1 MKEYPM
7 PEKSKQETNLQGARI
22 LIAEDSP
29 TQAEH
34 LKYLL
39 ERNNFKVA
47 VAFNGKQALEL
58 LDEIDPQL
66 VISDIV
72 MPEMSGYEL
81 CHAIRQDP
89 RHINLPLILV
99 TSLVDVQDVLK
110 GLECGADN
118 FIRKPY
124 DEKYLLARIDYL
136 LMNRA
141 MRQNQ
146 KMQMG
151 MEIYFSGQKHFV
163 NAERQQILDLLISTF
178 EEAVR
183 VKEDLEIRQQELMH
197 AALYE
202 RTHGEILRL
211 FNSTLERGQM
221 LEGMLQILGRN
232 HGYPASA
239 VYGFDEWHGVYRQEA
254 SHNAG
259 PGAPIEL
266 RLSDETIGSVVRN
279 SRITVLQDYREHAAF
294 VDEETAPLPF
304 NPACIVLCPAIHL
317 DKLLAIVVVVSSRPL
332 GDRDQTFLER
342 TAAQLGVALHNVR
355 QYDDLKLLAGQL
367 RLRSEEISRQNLQLL
382 EASRMKS
389 EFLANMSHELRTPLN
404 AIIGFSEVMRD
415 GLVGDLSD
423 QQKDYINDIFESGQH
438 LLYLINDVLD
448 LSKIEA
454 GKMVLEGEETNIPQ
468 LLQNCLSII
477 REKAMAHRIQ
487 LTIDAP
493 ESLGTAWLDPRKVKQ
508 IVYNLL
514 SNAVKFTPQSGQV
527 ALSARRLSREQVLSR
542 TELRPEM
549 HTALVSD
556 DTEYL
561 EISVT
566 DTGIGIS
573 HADMSRLFQPFVQL
587 DSSLSRRFDGTGL
600 GLVMVKKLANL
611 HGGAVS
617 VASVQDQGSTFTV
630 WLPYRDAAAQP
641 ASANVVEI
649 STAARKTHEVAPLV
663 LIVEDEPR
671 AADLIRLQLEKEGC
685 RTLCAPTAEIAFD
698 RLNDGCNPDLITLD
712 ILLPGMDGWDFLA
725 RLKSEPAHAHI
736 PVVIISIVADGSKGL
751 SLGASTVM
759 QKPITADELAGALA
773 DLGFVQP
780 DGTATVLVI
789 DDDPKSVEIIS
800 TYLEKAGYTVL
811 RTYSGAEGLQVAQS
825 HQPNLIILD
834 LMMPEIGGFDIVE
847 TLKSAPETAQ
857 IPIIVLTS
865 KYLSADDR
873 KVLNGHVLQVVEKS
887 QFNHGNFIGEVHRA
901 LGRKWQKS

>member
-1 MKEYPM
+1 M
-7 PEKSKQETNLQGARI
+7 PEKRKQATSLKGARI

-39 ERNNFKVA
+39 ERNNFQVA

-58 LDEIDPQL
+58 LEAIDPQL

-81 CHAIRQDP
+81 CHAIRQNP

-99 TSLVDVQDVLK
+99 TSLADVQDVLK

-141 MRQNQ
+141 IRQNQ

-183 VKEDLEIRQQELMH
+183 VKEDLEVRQQELMH

-211 FNSTLERGQM
+211 FNSTLDRGRILKGM
-221 LEGMLQILGRN
+221 LEILGSN
-232 HGYPASA
+232 HGYPVSA
-239 VYGFDEWHGVYRQEA
+239 VYGFDEWHGIYRQEA
-254 SHNAG
+254 SHNTS
-259 PGAPIEL
+259 PGAPMEL
-266 RLSDETIGSVVRN
+266 RFSDETIRSVARN

-294 VDEETAPLPF
+294 TGEDRVAPHF
-304 NPACIVLCPAIHL
+304 TPACIALCPAIHL
-317 DKLLAIVVVVSSRPL
+317 DKLLAIIVVVSNHVLS
-332 GDRDQTFLER
+332 DRDQTFLER
-342 TAAQLGVALHNVR
+342 TAAQLGVTLHNVQ

-415 GLVGDLSD
+415 GLVGDLTD
-423 QQKDYINDIFESGQH
+423 QQREYINDIFESGQH

-454 GKMVLEGEETNIPQ
+454 GKMVLEDEETNVQQ
-468 LLQNCLSII
+468 LLQNCLAII

-493 ESLGTAWLDPRKVKQ
+493 DKLGTAWLDPRKVKQ
-508 IVYNLL
+508 IIYNLL
-514 SNAVKFTPQSGQV
+514 SNAVKFTSEGGRV
-527 ALSARRLSREQVLSR
+527 ALSARRLSREDVLSR
-542 TELRPEM
+542 TEPRPEM
-549 HTALVSD
+549 HTALAGD
-556 DTEYL
+556 AAEYL

-600 GLVMVKKLANL
+600 GLVMVKKLADL
-611 HGGAVS
+611 HGGSVS

-630 WLPYRDAAAQP
+630 WLPYQSAAATQQA
-641 ASANVVEI
+641 ASDAMNMK
-649 STAARKTHEVAPLV
+649 AAGKSSAAPLV
-663 LIVEDEPR
+663 LIVEDESR

-685 RTLCAPTAEIAFD
+685 RTVCAPTAEIALD
-698 RLNDGCNPDLITLD
+698 KLHEGCNPDLITLD

-725 RLKSEPAHAHI
+725 KLKSDPAHAHI
-736 PVVIISIVADGSKGL
+736 PVVIISIVADGSKGM
-751 SLGASTVM
+751 SLGAATIM
-759 QKPITADELAGALA
+759 QKPITADELACALA

-780 DGTATVLVI
+780 DVTSTVLVI

-825 HQPNLIILD
+825 HQPDLIILD

-847 TLKSAPETAQ
+847 TLKSAPETAR

-865 KYLSADDR
+865 KYLSAEDR
-873 KVLNGHVLQVVEKS
+873 KILNGHVLQIVKKS

>member
-1 MKEYPM
+1 M
-7 PEKSKQETNLQGARI
+7 PEQSKQTTHLQGVRI

-39 ERNNFKVA
+39 ERNHFQVA

-58 LDEIDPQL
+58 LEEIDPQL

-81 CHAIRQDP
+81 CSTIRQNP

-99 TSLVDVQDVLK
+99 TSLADVQDVLK

-141 MRQNQ
+141 MRQSQ

-183 VKEDLEIRQQELMH
+183 VKEDLEVRQQELIH

-211 FNSTLERGQM
+211 FNSTLERGRILKGM
-221 LEGMLQILGRN
+221 LEILGNN
-232 HGYPASA
+232 HGYPVSA

-254 SHNAG
+254 SHHAN
-259 PGAPIEL
+259 PGTPIEL
-266 RLSDETIGSVVRN
+266 RLSDETIRSVAR
-279 SRITVLQDYREHAAF
+279 SPRITVLQDYREHAAF
-294 VDEETAPLPF
+294 AGEDTVLPHF
-304 NPACIVLCPAIHL
+304 NPTCIVLCPAIHL
-317 DKLLAIVVVVSSRPL
+317 DKLLAIVVVVSSHTL

-342 TAAQLGVALHNVR
+342 AAAQLGAALHNVQ

-367 RLRSEEISRQNLQLL
+367 RLRSEEIGRQNLQLL

-415 GLVGDLSD
+415 GLVGDLTD
-423 QQKDYINDIFESGQH
+423 QQRDYINDIFESGQH

-454 GKMVLEGEETNIPQ
+454 GKMVLEGEETNVPQ

-487 LTIDAP
+487 LTLDVP
-493 ESLGTAWLDPRKVKQ
+493 ETLGTAWLDPRKVKQ

-514 SNAVKFTPQSGQV
+514 SNAVKFTPESGRV
-527 ALSARRLSREQVLSR
+527 ALAARRLSREDVLSR
-542 TELRPEM
+542 TETRPEM
-549 HTALVSD
+549 HTALASD
-556 DTEYL
+556 AAEYL

-600 GLVMVKKLANL
+600 GLVMVKKLADL
-611 HGGAVS
+611 HDGSIS

-630 WLPYRDAAAQP
+630 WLPYQSA
-641 ASANVVEI
+641 ASAQQAA
-649 STAARKTHEVAPLV
+649 SDATAMKTAAGTISAAPLV
-663 LIVEDEPR
+663 LIVEDESR

-685 RTLCAPTAEIAFD
+685 RTVCAPTAEIALD
-698 RLNDGCNPDLITLD
+698 KLHEGLNPDLITLD

-725 RLKSEPAHAHI
+725 TLKGEPAHAHI
-736 PVVIISIVADGSKGL
+736 PVVIISIVADGSKGM
-751 SLGASTVM
+751 SLGAATIM
-759 QKPITADELAGALA
+759 QKPVTADELAHALA

-789 DDDPKSVEIIS
+789 DDDPKSVEIIA
-800 TYLEKAGYTVL
+800 TYLEKGGYTVL

-825 HQPNLIILD
+825 HRPDLIILD

-847 TLKSAPETAQ
+847 TLKAAPETAL
-857 IPIIVLTS
+857 IPIIVLTA
-865 KYLSADDR
+865 KYLSAEDR
-873 KVLNGHVLQVVEKS
+873 KRLNGHVLQIVEKS